1 MCGEHLVD
9 SNTFMSNRREE
20 NTLPTNDYFT
30 HTNTEHMDNDNDY
43 ERKSN
48 SDTHTTH
55 THTTTATIKMCG
67 AIETHGTKTSD
78 SKLKLSKVFHFHDIL
93 TT

>member
-1 MCGEHLVD
+1 MLRLPHFVGLNFNFDFYFIFFLVCGEHLVD

-30 HTNTEHMDNDNDY
+30 HTHTEHMDNDNDY

-48 SDTHTTH
+48 SDTHTKH
-55 THTTTATIKMCG
+55 THITQQQQQ
-67 AIETHGTKTSD
+67 
-78 SKLKLSKVFHFHDIL
+78 
-93 TT
+93 